1 MQKGVSPKAP
11 PGSLSPQLV
20 EKGVSRKLLTIYYI
34 LSLLNFYNYE
44 RKVIPTVYYVDV
56 ISMSLK
62 TVLVT
67 FTFTWVWAQPLGP
80 GVDITIILTVQNTN
94 NKLIINK

>member
-11 PGSLSPQLV
+11 PGSSSPQLV

-44 RKVIPTVYYVDV
+44 RKVIPTVYYV
-56 ISMSLK
+56 ISMSIK

-80 GVDITIILTVQNTN
+80 GVDITIILTVQHTN
-94 NKLIINK
+94 NKLIIKK